1 MSSRLVVVGGAL
13 GGALALA
20 QLAPSVASLGQWVP
34 VRRAGRCAWRGRGDA
49 VALTFDDGPSPE
61 ATPGLLDRLDQ
72 LGLRATFFCLGEAVD
87 RYPDLVRATVA
98 RGHQVET
105 HGYRHRH
112 HLGATP
118 RWIARNLDRAV
129 AALGAVG
136 VTPRWLRPPYGQ
148 VSTGTV
154 LAARRRGLGLALW
167 SAWGRE
173 WEKPD
178 GAAVVAQVRR
188 GLAPGAVVLLHDSD
202 MSSPVGSARRAL
214 DALGPLAGDLARR
227 GLASRTL
234 DELTGWAAAR

>member
-1 MSSRLVVVGGAL
+1 VVAAGAVA

-34 VRRAGRCAWRGRGDA
+34 LRRAGRCTWRGQGDA

-61 ATPGLLDRLDQ
+61 ATPVLLDRLDE

-87 RYPDLVRATVA
+87 RHPGLVRATVA

-118 RWIARNLDRAV
+118 RWIGRDLDRSL

-136 VTPRWLRPPYGQ
+136 VTPRWFRPPYGQ

-154 LAARRRGLGLALW
+154 LAARRRGLRLALW

-173 WEKPD
+173 WDRPD
-178 GAAVVAQVRR
+178 AAAVVDQVGR
-188 GLAPGAVVLLHDSD
+188 GLAPGAVILLHDSD
-202 MSSPVGSARRAL
+202 MSSPAGSARRAL
-214 DALGPLAGDLARR
+214 DALGPLAEDLGGR

-234 DELTGWAAAR
+234 DQLTGSGVGR